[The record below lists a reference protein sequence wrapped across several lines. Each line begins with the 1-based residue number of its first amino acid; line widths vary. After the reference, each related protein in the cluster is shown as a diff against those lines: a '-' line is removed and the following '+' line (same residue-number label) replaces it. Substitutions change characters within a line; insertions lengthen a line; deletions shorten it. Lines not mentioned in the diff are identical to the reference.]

1 MKDFQRYSRL
11 LICRGK
17 KKERLLR
24 QILELGG
31 KKNFIAGM
39 VMGRRRYEGCGEST
53 EVLLRKM
60 KEAVPLGTE
69 LVEQFHRCCR
79 DGAPL
84 DERLDRDY
92 K

>member
-1 MKDFQRYSRL
+1 
-11 LICRGK
+11 
-17 KKERLLR
+17 
-24 QILELGG
+24 
-31 KKNFIAGM
+31 
-39 VMGRRRYEGCGEST
+39 MGRRRYEGCGEST